1 MGEAA
6 TPRCSDPPSCIWPG
20 IKYLP
25 VSKADFTAF
34 ELNASGGMVA
44 WRARLRTWFQ
54 DYTVLANGVQQ
65 FLKVEQPEMDLTIL
79 ESVPTKRPRQVIPP
93 S

>member
-1 MGEAA
+1 
-6 TPRCSDPPSCIWPG
+6 
-20 IKYLP
+20 
-25 VSKADFTAF
+25 
-34 ELNASGGMVA
+34 MVA

-65 FLKVEQPEMDLTIL
+65 FLKVELPEMDLTMMLIGTRGRGQDYTVLANGVQQFLKVELPEMDLTIL

>member
-1 MGEAA
+1 LHLAW
-6 TPRCSDPPSCIWPG
+6 DQ
-20 IKYLP
+20 
-25 VSKADFTAF
+25 VSSGLEGRFTAF

-65 FLKVEQPEMDLTIL
+65 FLKVELPEMDLTIL